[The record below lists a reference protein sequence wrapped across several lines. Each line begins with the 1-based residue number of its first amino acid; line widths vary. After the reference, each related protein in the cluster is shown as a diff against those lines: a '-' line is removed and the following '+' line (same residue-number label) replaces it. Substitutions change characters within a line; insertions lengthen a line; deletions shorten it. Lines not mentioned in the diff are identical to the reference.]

1 MRIPKINSN
10 GYAGI
15 WIGASLLVGAAV
27 PFVLWLITGRV
38 FWVPV
43 IIGSVSLV
51 AFFVVFMIEM
61 SQDSAKVP
69 YYEKNL
75 REKIPYDPETQ
86 YAVIRSSIC
95 TGEKV
100 AGFKNRKNGQ
110 FTEVMVICTPEDE
123 ARFRK
128 IFELDTVKTEY

>member
-1 MRIPKINSN
+1 MRISK
-10 GYAGI
+10 
-15 WIGASLLVGAAV
+15 
-27 PFVLWLITGRV
+27 F
-38 FWVPV
+38 
-43 IIGSVSLV
+43 
-51 AFFVVFMIEM
+51 
-61 SQDSAKVP
+61 
-69 YYEKNL
+69 EKNL

-100 AGFKNRKNGQ
+100 AGFKNKKNGQ
-110 FTEVMVICTPEDE
+110 FTEVMVIRTPEDE